1 MLLPNVLP
9 PLLIHRQVFPPL
21 LVPMQCCRCLF
32 QCNVTAASSN
42 FCRSWFQCAAAAA
55 FKLLLPMLLPLYRH
69 RCCFQCITVAAAAPH
84 CIIAAAAAPNIL
96 LPSPM
101 YRRLCCF
108 QCVTSTLVSNV
119 SPPGNCLRGCFRFV
133 VTGAASGV
141 VSPLLAAVINR
152 VQMRDDSVIIIKNLK
167 EKHTLPGKDIRCGR
181 QSSGRNRLTLP

>member
-1 MLLPNVLP
+1 MCCCCCFQIIAADATSTVSP
-9 PLLIHRQVFPPL
+9 P
-21 LVPMQCCRCLF
+21 
-32 QCNVTAASSN
+32 
-42 FCRSWFQCAAAAA
+42 
-55 FKLLLPMLLPLYRH
+55 LLLPMYH
-69 RCCFQCITVAAAAPH
+69 RCCCCPPLHHRRCCCPQYIT
-84 CIIAAAAAPNIL
+84 AAPNVSPPLL
-96 LPSPM
+96 LPM
-101 YRRLCCF
+101 YRRRLCCF